1 MKGSSKNMQQQ
12 QKYNVMPL
20 FQVVGGGE
28 VCKQLYNKSVLQSA
42 FDASAII
49 VPSVVDGD
57 HAGGDTHTSSPSSF
71 PYINMVHHTRLVV
84 DDGSSGKTH
93 HEQIVNNKVF
103 VDNDNEKD
111 DEVKDDDDNN
121 DNDDDDDDDD
131 DDVMMM

>member
-1 MKGSSKNMQQQ
+1 MGGRRKSRGGSITDDEKCCSHLHYQYLPKVKMKGSSKNMQQQ

-71 PYINMVHHTRLVV
+71 QYINMVHHT
-84 DDGSSGKTH
+84 
-93 HEQIVNNKVF
+93 
-103 VDNDNEKD
+103 
-111 DEVKDDDDNN
+111 
-121 DNDDDDDDDD
+121 
-131 DDVMMM
+131 